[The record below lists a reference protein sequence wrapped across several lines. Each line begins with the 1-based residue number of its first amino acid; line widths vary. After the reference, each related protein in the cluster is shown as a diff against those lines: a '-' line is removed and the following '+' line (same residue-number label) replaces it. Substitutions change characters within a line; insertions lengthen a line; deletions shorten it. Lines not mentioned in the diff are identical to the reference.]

1 MSRRKKSMTTGSVEF
16 VVLIDDSDIDLF
28 VQRRF
33 IELSGFARR
42 VITFRSSREALNY
55 LSDSNLKEHPELI
68 FLDLNMPEIDGFSF
82 LEQYNKLVT
91 DAPTRIIILT
101 SSSSSL
107 DRDRAATFGNVI
119 GFLSKPLTE
128 SNLAEI
134 DLSKLKG
141 Q

>member
-1 MSRRKKSMTTGSVEF
+1 MTTGSVEF

>member
-1 MSRRKKSMTTGSVEF
+1 MTPQSVEL

-33 IELSGFARR
+33 IELSGFAHQ
-42 VITFRSSREALNY
+42 VLTFRSSREALNY
-55 LSDSNLKEHPELI
+55 LSDSNLKEYPDLI

-91 DAPTRIIILT
+91 NAPTRIIILT
-101 SSSSSL
+101 SSSSAL
-107 DRDRAATFGNVI
+107 DRDRAATYSNVI

-128 SNLAEI
+128 SNLADI
-134 DLSKLKG
+134 DLSRAKG

>member
-1 MSRRKKSMTTGSVEF
+1 MTTGSVEF

-55 LSDSNLKEHPELI
+55 LSDSSLKEHPELI

>member
-1 MSRRKKSMTTGSVEF
+1 MTPQSIEL

-42 VITFRSSREALNY
+42 VITFRSSREALKY
-55 LSDSNLKEHPELI
+55 LSDSNLREYPDLI

-82 LEQYNKLVT
+82 LELYGKQVT
-91 DAPTRIIILT
+91 GSPTKIIILT
-101 SSSSSL
+101 SSSSAL

-128 SNLAEI
+128 GNLSEI
-134 DLSKLKG
+134 DLG
-141 Q
+141 AVMQ

>member
-1 MSRRKKSMTTGSVEF
+1 MTPESVDL

-42 VITFRSSREALNY
+42 VLTFRSSREALVH
-55 LSDSNLKEHPELI
+55 LSDPNLKEHPDLI

-82 LEQYNKLVT
+82 LEQYNQQVKG
-91 DAPTRIIILT
+91 AHTRIIILT
-101 SSSSSL
+101 SSSSAL
-107 DRDRAATFGNVI
+107 DRDRAATFGNVV

-128 SNLAEI
+128 GNLSEI
-134 DLSKLKG
+134 DLSVVG
-141 Q
+141 R

>member
-1 MSRRKKSMTTGSVEF
+1 MALESVDL

-42 VITFRSSREALNY
+42 VLTFQSSREALKH
-55 LSDSNLKEHPELI
+55 LSSVANKEDPDLI
-68 FLDLNMPEIDGFSF
+68 FLDLNMPEIDGFAF
-82 LEQYNKLVT
+82 LEQYGRLVQGVR
-91 DAPTRIIILT
+91 TRIIILT

-107 DRDRAATFGNVI
+107 DRDRAASFPNVI

-128 SNLAEI
+128 GNLSEI
-134 DLSKLKG
+134 NIKG
-141 Q
+141 TPTTG

>member
-1 MSRRKKSMTTGSVEF
+1 MTPESVDL
-16 VVLIDDSDIDLF
+16 VALIDDSDIDLF

-42 VITFRSSREALNY
+42 VLTYRSSREALTY
-55 LSDSNLKEHPELI
+55 LSDPNLKEHPDLI

-82 LEQYNKLVT
+82 LEQYNQLVK
-91 DAPTRIIILT
+91 DSPTRVIILT
-101 SSSSSL
+101 SSSSAL

-128 SNLAEI
+128 GNLSEI
-134 DLSKLKG
+134 DLSPLRR
-141 Q
+141 

>member
-1 MSRRKKSMTTGSVEF
+1 MALESVDL

-42 VITFRSSREALNY
+42 VLTFQSSREALKY
-55 LSDSNLKEHPELI
+55 LSSAGAKEDPDLI
-68 FLDLNMPEIDGFSF
+68 FLDLNMPEIDGFAF
-82 LEQYNKLVT
+82 LEQYSRLVKE
-91 DAPTRIIILT
+91 AHTRIIILT

-128 SNLAEI
+128 GNLSEI
-134 DLSKLKG
+134 DIKG
-141 Q
+141 ARKAQ

>member
-1 MSRRKKSMTTGSVEF
+1 MTPQSVEL

-33 IELSGFARR
+33 IELSGFASR
-42 VITFRSSREALNY
+42 VITFRSSREALNH
-55 LSDSNLKEHPELI
+55 LSDSNLKEYPDLI

-82 LEQYNKLVT
+82 LEQYSKQVKG
-91 DAPTRIIILT
+91 APTKIIILT
-101 SSSSSL
+101 SSSSAL

-128 SNLAEI
+128 GNLSEI
-134 DLSKLKG
+134 DLSSVLGK
-141 Q
+141 

>member
-1 MSRRKKSMTTGSVEF
+1 MTPESVEL

-42 VITFRSSREALNY
+42 VVTFRSSREALNY
-55 LSDSNLKEHPELI
+55 LSDSNLKEYPDLI

-91 DAPTRIIILT
+91 NAPTRIIILT
-101 SSSSSL
+101 SSSSAL
-107 DRDRAATFGNVI
+107 DRDRAATYSNVI

-128 SNLAEI
+128 SNLADI
-134 DLSKLKG
+134 DLSRAKG

>member
-1 MSRRKKSMTTGSVEF
+1 MAPESVDL

-42 VITFRSSREALNY
+42 VLTFRSSREALNH
-55 LSDSNLKEHPELI
+55 LSDPNLAEHPDLI

-82 LEQYNKLVT
+82 LEQYSRLVT
-91 DAPTRIIILT
+91 GSHTRIIILT
-101 SSSSSL
+101 SSSSAL
-107 DRDRAATFGNVI
+107 DRDRAATFGSVI

-128 SNLAEI
+128 ANLSEI
-134 DLSKLKG
+134 DLSG
-141 Q
+141 IRRA

>member
-1 MSRRKKSMTTGSVEF
+1 MTPESVDL

-42 VITFRSSREALNY
+42 VLTFRSSREALNY
-55 LSDSNLKEHPELI
+55 LSDSNLNENPDLI

-82 LEQYNKLVT
+82 LEQYGKVGT
-91 DAPTRIIILT
+91 ASPTKIIILT

-128 SNLAEI
+128 GNLSEI
-134 DLSKLKG
+134 DLTSIPKA
-141 Q
+141 

>member
-1 MSRRKKSMTTGSVEF
+1 MTPESVDL

-33 IELSGFARR
+33 IELSGFAHN
-42 VITFRSSREALNY
+42 VMTFRSSREALNY
-55 LSDSNLKEHPELI
+55 LSDSNLKEFPDLI

-82 LEQYNKLVT
+82 LEQYNDKVKNS
-91 DAPTRIIILT
+91 PTRIIILT
-101 SSSSSL
+101 SSSSAL
-107 DRDRAATFGNVI
+107 DRDRAATYGNVI

-134 DLSKLKG
+134 DLSSVRK

>member
-1 MSRRKKSMTTGSVEF
+1 MNPESVEL

-33 IELSGFARR
+33 IELSGFARN
-42 VITFRSSREALNY
+42 VMAFRSSREALNY
-55 LSDSNLKEHPELI
+55 LSDSNLKQFPDLI

-82 LEQYNKLVT
+82 LEQYNSKVKNS
-91 DAPTRIIILT
+91 PTRIIILT
-101 SSSSSL
+101 SSSSAL
-107 DRDRAATFGNVI
+107 DRDRAATYSNVI

-134 DLSKLKG
+134 DLSKAG
-141 Q
+141 RQ

>member
-1 MSRRKKSMTTGSVEF
+1 MTPESVDL
-16 VVLIDDSDIDLF
+16 VLLIDDSDIDLF

-42 VITFRSSREALNY
+42 VITFRSSREALNH
-55 LSDSNLKEHPELI
+55 LSDNNLTEHPDLI

-82 LEQYNKLVT
+82 LEQYNLLVKG
-91 DAPTRIIILT
+91 ARTRIIILT
-101 SSSSSL
+101 SSSSAL

-128 SNLAEI
+128 GNLSEI
-134 DLSKLKG
+134 DLKSLKSS
-141 Q
+141 

>member
-1 MSRRKKSMTTGSVEF
+1 MTPESVEF

-42 VITFRSSREALNY
+42 VTTFRSSREALSY
-55 LSDSNLKEHPELI
+55 LSDSNLKEYPDLI

-82 LEQYNKLVT
+82 LEQYSKQVT
-91 DAPTRIIILT
+91 NAPTRIIILT

-107 DRDRAATFGNVI
+107 DRDRAASFGNVI

-128 SNLAEI
+128 SNLSEI
-134 DLSKLKG
+134 DLSKAKRR
-141 Q
+141 

>member
-1 MSRRKKSMTTGSVEF
+1 MTPESVEF

-42 VITFRSSREALNY
+42 VVTFRSSREALNY
-55 LSDSNLKEHPELI
+55 LSDSNLKEYPDLI
-68 FLDLNMPEIDGFSF
+68 FLDLNMPEVDGFSF
-82 LEQYNKLVT
+82 LEQYNKSVT
-91 DAPTRIIILT
+91 NSPTRIIILT
-101 SSSSSL
+101 SSSSAL

-128 SNLAEI
+128 SNLMEI
-134 DLSKLKG
+134 DLSTVRR

>member
-1 MSRRKKSMTTGSVEF
+1 MTPESVEL

-55 LSDSNLKEHPELI
+55 LSDSNLKEHPDLI

-82 LEQYNKLVT
+82 LEQYSKQVT
-91 DAPTRIIILT
+91 NAPTRIIILT

-107 DRDRAATFGNVI
+107 DRDRAATFSNVI

-128 SNLAEI
+128 SNLSEI
-134 DLSKLKG
+134 DLSRPRK

>member
-1 MSRRKKSMTTGSVEF
+1 MAPESIDL

-42 VITFRSSREALNY
+42 VMTFRSSREALVH
-55 LSDSNLKEHPELI
+55 LSDPALQDAPDLI
-68 FLDLNMPEIDGFSF
+68 FLDLNMPEIDGFTF
-82 LEQYNKLVT
+82 LEQYNQLVKE
-91 DAPTRIIILT
+91 AASRIVILT

-107 DRDRAATFGNVI
+107 DRDRAREHSNVV

-128 SNLAEI
+128 GNLSELNLTP
-134 DLSKLKG
+134 DE
-141 Q
+141 

>member
-1 MSRRKKSMTTGSVEF
+1 MALESVDL

-42 VITFRSSREALNY
+42 VLTFQSSREALTY
-55 LSDSNLKEHPELI
+55 LASEAISENPDLI
-68 FLDLNMPEIDGFSF
+68 FLDLNMPEIDGFAF
-82 LEQYNKLVT
+82 LEQYSRLVKG
-91 DAPTRIIILT
+91 AHTRIIILT

-107 DRDRAATFGNVI
+107 DRDRAATFSTVI

-128 SNLAEI
+128 GNLSEI
-134 DLSKLKG
+134 DIKG
-141 Q
+141 ARGTS

>member
-1 MSRRKKSMTTGSVEF
+1 MTPELVEL
-16 VVLIDDSDIDLF
+16 VALIDDSDIDLF

-42 VITFRSSREALNY
+42 VVTFRSSREALHH
-55 LSDSNLKEHPELI
+55 LSDGNLKEHPDLI

-82 LEQYNKLVT
+82 LEQYNKAVT
-91 DAPTRIIILT
+91 NSPTRIVILT

-107 DRDRAATFGNVI
+107 DRDRAATYGNVI

-128 SNLAEI
+128 SNLTEL
-134 DLSKLKG
+134 DLSTVRK

>member
-1 MSRRKKSMTTGSVEF
+1 MNPESVEF

-55 LSDSNLKEHPELI
+55 LSDSNLKEHPDLI
-68 FLDLNMPEIDGFSF
+68 FLDLNMPEVDGFSF
-82 LEQYNKLVT
+82 LEQYNSRVT
-91 DAPTRIIILT
+91 NSPTRVIILT

-107 DRDRAATFGNVI
+107 DRDKAATYSNVI
-119 GFLSKPLTE
+119 AFLSKPLTE
-128 SNLAEI
+128 SNLTEI
-134 DLSKLKG
+134 DLSSVRK